1 VNNVEMIVRR
11 CLCQTLSRPETE
23 ADRLD
28 LAQHLKLD
36 YGLASLDLIVLM
48 TSVCTA
54 AEVPLT
60 EFSEDDISTIQ
71 TPVDIVALL
80 SRKSAATGSGA

>member
-1 VNNVEMIVRR
+1 MNKVEGIVRR
-11 CLCQTLSRPETE
+11 CLCQTLSRPENE

-60 EFSEDDISTIQ
+60 EFSEDDISTLQ
-71 TPVDIVALL
+71 TPGDIVALL
-80 SRKSAATGSGA
+80 SGKSALARSQA